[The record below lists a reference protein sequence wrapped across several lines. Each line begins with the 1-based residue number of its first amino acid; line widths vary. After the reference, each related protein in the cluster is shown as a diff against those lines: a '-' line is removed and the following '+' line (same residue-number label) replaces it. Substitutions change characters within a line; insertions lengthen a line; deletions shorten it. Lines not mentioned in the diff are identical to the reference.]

1 MSGCGHLLLGRDGT
15 TFQDQF
21 RADVGPAWNTQH
33 VGVVRGRTGSTRGSR
48 RIDFGG
54 QKLFDVPPRDL
65 LVWYAPREGAQLRVL
80 PEQADKVQA
89 ESRIFPTRYAW
100 EGDVA
105 PGPSLQDRAIT
116 EAEI

>member
-33 VGVVRGRTGSTRGSR
+33 VGVVRGPNWINTWFSAH
-48 RIDFGG
+48 DFGG

-80 PEQADKVQA
+80 PEASGQGAG
-89 ESRIFPTRYAW
+89 RIPDLPHAVRVGRRRGT
-100 EGDVA
+100 
-105 PGPSLQDRAIT
+105 GPEPARLRDHGG
-116 EAEI
+116 